1 MLRITLAQL
10 NLTVGDIEGNVTRM
24 IATAQQAAAAQ
35 ADIVVFSE
43 LSLCAYYPGDKSPLD
58 TVASVK
64 VPVLGLYGGAD
75 GGIPNESVE
84 KYFAA
89 LKTAGNARS
98 AFVIYPETPHAFH
111 ADYRPTYRKDKAED
125 GWKRAVEWFKQHLA

>member
-1 MLRITLAQL
+1 MRSART
-10 NLTVGDIEGNVTRM
+10 GEGE
-24 IATAQQAAAAQ
+24 ASDQW
-35 ADIVVFSE
+35 
-43 LSLCAYYPGDKSPLD
+43 AYYQAKGVKAAVAWYGPVARAYHPGDRTALE
-58 TVASVK
+58 VAGSIK
-64 VPVLGLYGGAD
+64 GAVLGLYGAAD

-111 ADYRPTYRKDKAED
+111 ADYRPTYRKPEAED
-125 GWKRAVEWFKQHLA
+125 GWKRMQEWFKANGL